1 MALCSYVQFGLR
13 TGDVEVFMTVNTLTE
28 AIIRSRVGEKSFSRG
43 RQYYEE
49 GAIMSPRVQ
58 GDLLKAKC
66 WGSSPHP
73 YRLWVRLGPD
83 DIKEGECSC
92 PVGSGGYCKHVAAL
106 LLTWLHESESFQEI
120 EPLENALGQ
129 RDKADLILLIQK
141 MIARYPD
148 LEEMVYVTPAGTAS
162 ATASVNPDL
171 IRRQVEQAIKH
182 GDYGH
187 DYGAAAGIA
196 DELETIMQQA
206 NPYRERDD
214 WLNAA
219 VIYSTA
225 LDTLLSQYENI
236 YDHDGDL
243 GVVFGD
249 GSEQLGECLEEIQQP
264 EKRLEILRVLVAII
278 VKDIKVGG
286 YGFADYAYD
295 IVLMQ
300 SEPAEKAEIVTW
312 VEDELAKAV
321 SSLDEYSKKWRTGA
335 FGRLL
340 LNLQADSLTDE
351 QFIELCRRTSQL
363 NLLVERLLQLGYVDE
378 AVSDAQTASDYEL
391 LALADLFVAHGH
403 NTIAEELVEKRA
415 EASKDTRLDNWLKN
429 QAVNSGDWRKA
440 VGHAENK
447 FWKRSTVENYQEI
460 KDIADKLGDWTGRK
474 EKILARLTQKED
486 YSLLTQVYLLE
497 GEVDTALTTL
507 PKVRYAGG
515 LAMEVAEAAETTHPR
530 EAIRL
535 YQQQIERLIA
545 GRGRS
550 NYAEAADYLIRV
562 RKLYQRLS
570 ETDTWLGYI
579 GAIRDQKPRLPALLD
594 ELKQAGF

>member
-1 MALCSYVQFGLR
+1 
-13 TGDVEVFMTVNTLTE
+13 MTINTLRE

-43 RQYYEE
+43 KQYYEE
-49 GAIMSPRVQ
+49 GAIISPWMQ
-58 GDLLKAKC
+58 GDILKAKC

-83 DIKEGECSC
+83 GIEGGECSC

-106 LLTWLHESESFQEI
+106 LLTWLHESESFQEV
-120 EPLENALGQ
+120 EPLENGLGK

-162 ATASVNPDL
+162 ATTSVNPDL

-187 DYGAAAGIA
+187 DYGAAAGIT

-219 VIYSTA
+219 VIYSTV
-225 LDTLLSQYENI
+225 LERLLWQYDNI

-243 GVVFGD
+243 SAVFWE
-249 GSEQLGECLEEIQQP
+249 GSERLGECLEEIQQP

-278 VKDIKVGG
+278 VKDISVGG
-286 YGFADYAYD
+286 YGFADTAYD
-295 IVLMQ
+295 IVLTQ
-300 SEPAEKAEIVTW
+300 SEPGEKAEIVVW
-312 VEDELAKAV
+312 VEDELARLV
-321 SSLDEYSKKWRTGA
+321 SSLDDFSKKWRAGA

-340 LNLQADSLTDE
+340 LNLQEDSLTDE
-351 QFIELCRRTSQL
+351 QFIGLCRRTGQL
-363 NLLVERLLQLGYVDE
+363 NALVERLMQLGRVDE
-378 AVSDAQTASDYEL
+378 AVSDTQPASDYEL
-391 LALADLFVAHGH
+391 LALADIFVAHGH
-403 NTIAEELVEKRA
+403 NKVAEELIEERA
-415 EASKDTRLDNWLKN
+415 QASKDTRLNNWLKI
-429 QAVNSGDWRKA
+429 QAINNGDWRKA
-440 VGHAENK
+440 VEYAEMK
-447 FWKRSTVENYQEI
+447 FWQRSTLEDYQEI
-460 KDIADKLGDWTGRK
+460 KDIAGKLGDWSERK
-474 EKILARLTQKED
+474 EAILSRLTQKED
-486 YSLLTQVYLLE
+486 YALLTQIYLLE
-497 GEVDTALTTL
+497 EEMDAALTTL
-507 PKVRYAGG
+507 PKVRYARG
-515 LAMEVAEAAETTHPR
+515 LAMEVARAAEVTHPR
-530 EAIRL
+530 EAIQL
-535 YQQQIERLIA
+535 YRQQIERLIA
-545 GRGRS
+545 ARGRS

-594 ELKQAGF
+594 ELKQAGL